1 MKIYG
6 FAVLLILSL
15 VLSNFLNL
23 VRLDFST
30 ETAVIQRVS
39 DIPRAKIPLY
49 GGGSDDLVLPDR
61 PAMIVFFGSW
71 CKPCLL
77 ELPLLAELAKRKDIP
92 FIGIAVRDTAD
103 QLDKLFKKTENPFN
117 SIALDSD
124 SEWTESLR
132 AWKIP
137 RIYLTNGKGA
147 AVYEIG
153 GVLTEEFYLQT
164 ILPLIRELQ
173 NETHP

>member
-1 MKIYG
+1 M
-6 FAVLLILSL
+6 
-15 VLSNFLNL
+15 
-23 VRLDFST
+23 
-30 ETAVIQRVS
+30 
-39 DIPRAKIPLY
+39 
-49 GGGSDDLVLPDR
+49 
-61 PAMIVFFGSW
+61 
-71 CKPCLL
+71 

-103 QLDKLFKKTENPFN
+103 QLDKLFKKTENPFA
-117 SIALDSD
+117 SIALDSN